1 MTGNEVGFE
10 PNRMIHRSLHAGI
23 GIFLISLLC
32 ARGDEKVDFN
42 RDVRPILSGKCFA
55 CHGPDE
61 AERGGDVRLD
71 TEAGSRHD
79 MGGYAAVVPGDPGAS
94 ELIYR
99 VTTDDDVDIMPPED
113 KGKPLTE
120 AEVAILTKWIEQG
133 GEYAQ
138 HWAYE
143 KPARPEIPAT
153 NRDEWLRNNEIDFFI
168 QRRLESEGLEP
179 SPQADR
185 LTLARRAALD
195 LTGLPPTWD
204 EAQSFANDPDPEA
217 FEKYIDAQLAKPAY
231 GERWAAMWLDLAR
244 YADSAGYADDPPRS
258 IWKYRDWVIEAFNK
272 NVPYD
277 QFTIEQIAGDLLENP
292 KPDQLVATAFHR
304 NTLTNSEGGT
314 NDEEFRNAAVV
325 DRVNTTM
332 EVWMGTTMACA
343 QCHTHKYDPLTH
355 AEYFQLFD
363 FFNQSADTDKKDE
376 NPLYP
381 VWSDDLLS
389 QKNDLEKKVKTLKET
404 LSTYTPELEKAKQSW
419 LANLKKPPGWK
430 PLTVTSVASDEVSI
444 SEAEGWVSGEK
455 EGVPNAVY
463 SVALK
468 APAEK
473 MTALAIEISPQQKRN
488 FVLSRVRA
496 TWTPDKV
503 VPVKGRYL
511 RIENPGKK
519 KFVHLAEVE
528 VFSGGKNVA
537 LEAKATQSSTYSGK
551 TAALAVDGNTGGDY
565 AKGSVSHTNADEN
578 PWLEIDLGTEV
589 SVEEVRVWNRT
600 DGKGIID
607 RLNGY
612 GIRLL
617 DGERKEVWSEQPEKA
632 PAPRADFAI
641 NGTRQI
647 EFGAAIADHEQ
658 AGFPAGSILAKT
670 LDPKRG
676 WAIAPQVG
684 KPHQLTLILKKPLEP
699 GEGTLTV
706 FLDQNSE
713 HKNHLLT
720 HFRLL
725 ATGDANVSE
734 WSTMPEPVRK
744 AVQSDPDGK
753 VISDY
758 FLTIAPALKPVR
770 SQIAAA
776 EKSLASLK
784 PVTVP
789 VMKDLPVEEERESF
803 IQIRGN
809 YKSLGEKVKRDVP
822 AVFHPLR
829 EDLPRNRLALAHWLI
844 DDANPLT
851 ARVHANRLWQQIFG
865 SGIVPTSE
873 EFGSQGELP
882 SHPELLD
889 WLAVELQESGW
900 DQKAFLKKLV
910 MSATYQQ
917 ASMTTPEL
925 LSKDP
930 FNRFYAR
937 APRFRVSAEM
947 VRDQALFVSGLLSDK
962 MYGKPVNPPQP
973 NLGLKA
979 AFGSATDW
987 KTSEGED
994 KFRRGLYTTWRRSS
1008 PYPSMATFDAPNR
1021 EICSSRRVRTNTPL
1035 QALVTLNDPV
1045 YVEAAQALARKITSS
1060 GGETPAAKV
1069 RYAWQEVLIR
1079 EPNDE
1084 EVARITT
1091 LFETLR
1097 TDFEL
1102 DEGKAREMATIPI
1115 GPEPKGTPVSDLA
1128 AWTVVGNVLLNLD
1141 ELFLKR

>member
-1 MTGNEVGFE
+1 MNYRRTYT
-10 PNRMIHRSLHAGI
+10 GI

-32 ARGDEKVDFN
+32 AEGDEKVDFN
-42 RDVRPILSGKCFA
+42 RDVRPILSSKCFA

-71 TEAGSRHD
+71 TQAGSRHD
-79 MGGYAAVVPGDPGAS
+79 MGGYSAVVPGDPEAS

-99 VTTDDDVDIMPPED
+99 ITTDDDVDIMPPEE
-113 KGKPLTE
+113 KSKPLSA

-138 HWAYE
+138 HWSYE
-143 KPARPEIPAT
+143 KPTRPEIPAT
-153 NRDEWLRNNEIDFFI
+153 IREAWPRNNEIDFFI
-168 QRRLESEGLEP
+168 QRRLESEGLAP
-179 SPQADR
+179 SARADPQTR
-185 LTLARRAALD
+185 ARRAALD
-195 LTGLPPTWD
+195 LTGLPPTWS
-204 EAQSFANDPDPEA
+204 EAKTFADDPDPNA
-217 FEKYIDAQLAKPAY
+217 FEKYVDAQLAKPAY

-272 NVPYD
+272 NIPYD

-292 KPDQLVATAFHR
+292 SSDQLVATAFNR

-343 QCHTHKYDPLTH
+343 QCHTHKFDPITH
-355 AEYFQLFD
+355 TEYFQLFD

-376 NPLYP
+376 NPLYS
-381 VWSDDLLS
+381 VWSDDLLN
-389 QKNDLEKKVKTLKET
+389 QKDGLEKKVVALKAT
-404 LSTYTPELEKAKQSW
+404 LSAYTPDLEKAKQSW
-419 LANLKKPPGWK
+419 LATLKTPPEWE
-430 PLTVTSVASDEVSI
+430 PLSVVSARSPEVALSESD
-444 SEAEGWVSGEK
+444 GWVSAKK
-455 EGVPNAVY
+455 EDVANAVY
-463 SVALK
+463 SVTLK
-468 APAEK
+468 SPREK
-473 MTALAIEISPQQKRN
+473 VTALALEVSPEQKSN
-488 FVLSRVRA
+488 FVLSQVRA

-503 VPVKGRYL
+503 VPMKGRYL

-528 VFSGGKNVA
+528 VFSGGRNIA
-537 LEAKATQSSTYSGK
+537 LGAKASQSSTYSGK
-551 TAALAVDGNTGGDY
+551 EAALVVDGNTDGDY

-578 PWLEIDLGTEV
+578 PWLELDLGADV
-589 SVEEVRVWNRT
+589 SVEEVRLWNRT
-600 DGKGIID
+600 DGKGIVD

-612 GIRLL
+612 GISLL
-617 DGERKEVWSEQPEKA
+617 DRERKVIWSEIPEKV
-632 PAPRADFAI
+632 PAPSAVFAI
-641 NGTRQI
+641 SGTRQI
-647 EFGAAIADHEQ
+647 EFAAAIADHEQ
-658 AGFPAGSILAKT
+658 TGFTAGSILAKK

-676 WAIAPQVG
+676 WGIAPQVG

-699 GEGTLTV
+699 GAGTLSV
-706 FLDQNSE
+706 FLEQKSE

-725 ATGDANVSE
+725 ATGDGNVSA
-734 WSTMPEPVRK
+734 WSKMPESVRK
-744 AVQSDPDGK
+744 AIQSDSVGK
-753 VISDY
+753 VIDDY
-758 FLTIAPALKPVR
+758 FLTIAPILKPVR
-770 SQIAAA
+770 GQIAAA
-776 EKSLASLK
+776 EKSLDGLK
-784 PVTVP
+784 PITVP
-789 VMKDLPVEEERESF
+789 VMKDLPAEKERESF

-809 YKSLGEKVKRDVP
+809 YKSLGKKVTRGVP

-829 EDLPRNRLALAHWLI
+829 EDLPRNRLALAYWLV
-844 DDANPLT
+844 DDENPLT
-851 ARVHANRLWQQIFG
+851 ARVHANRLWLQMFG

-882 SHPELLD
+882 SHPDLLD

-917 ASMTTPEL
+917 VSMTTPEL
-925 LSKDP
+925 LDKDP

-962 MYGKPVNPPQP
+962 MYGDSVHPPQP

-994 KFRRGLYTTWRRSS
+994 KFRRALYTTWRRSS

-1045 YVEAAQALARKITSS
+1045 YVEAAQALARKMISS
-1060 GGETPAAKV
+1060 GGDTAEAKV
-1069 RYAWQEVLIR
+1069 RYAWREVLIR
-1079 EPNDE
+1079 EPNPE
-1084 EVARITT
+1084 EVKRITT

-1097 TDFEL
+1097 ADFKL
-1102 DEGKAREMATIPI
+1102 DESKAREMATVPI
-1115 GPEPKGTPVSDLA
+1115 GPEPKGTPISDLA

>member
-1 MTGNEVGFE
+1 MGIA
-10 PNRMIHRSLHAGI
+10 MIYRRIASGI
-23 GIFLISLLC
+23 GVSLISLFC
-32 ARGDEKVDFN
+32 AAGEEKVDFN

-79 MGGYAAVVPGDPGAS
+79 MGGYSAVVPGDPEAS

-113 KGKPLTE
+113 KGKPLSA

-133 GEYAQ
+133 GEYAE

-143 KPARPEIPAT
+143 KPERPAIPDT
-153 NRDEWLRNNEIDFFI
+153 VRSNWIRHNEIDFFI
-168 QRRLESEGLEP
+168 QQRLESEGLEP
-179 SPQADR
+179 SAQADR
-185 LTLARRAALD
+185 LTLARRVALD
-195 LTGLPPTWD
+195 LTGLPPTWK
-204 EAQSFANDPDPEA
+204 EAKAFADDPDPGA

-277 QFTIEQIAGDLLENP
+277 QFTIDQIAGDLLENP

-363 FFNQSADTDKKDE
+363 FFNQTADTDKKDE
-376 NPLYP
+376 NPLYS
-381 VWSDDLLS
+381 VWSDELLT
-389 QKNDLEKKVKTLKET
+389 QKKGFEEKIKALKAT
-404 LSTYTPELEKAKQSW
+404 LSSYTPELEKAKQSW
-419 LANLKKPPGWK
+419 LENLQTPPVWK
-430 PLTVTSVASDEVSI
+430 PLSVIRAEAPEVNLAQANDWLVAKKEDAANATYAIELKSPR
-444 SEAEGWVSGEK
+444 EK
-455 EGVPNAVY
+455 V
-463 SVALK
+463 
-468 APAEK
+468 
-473 MTALAIEISPQQKRN
+473 TALGLEISPEQKSN
-488 FVLSRVRA
+488 FVLSQVRA
-496 TWTPDKV
+496 TWTPDKA

-511 RIENPGKK
+511 RIENPGEK

-528 VFSGGKNVA
+528 VFSEGRNLAAG
-537 LEAKATQSSTYSGK
+537 AKASQSSTYSGK
-551 TAALAVDGNTGGDY
+551 SADLVVDGNTNGDY
-565 AKGSVSHTNADEN
+565 AKGSVSHTNAEAN
-578 PWLEIDLGTEV
+578 PWLEIDLGKEV
-589 SVEEVRVWNRT
+589 AVEEVRLWNRT
-600 DGKGIID
+600 DGKGIIE

-612 GIRLL
+612 EIRLL
-617 DGERKEVWSEQPEKA
+617 DSDRKVAWSERPGKA
-632 PAPRADFAI
+632 PSPSAVFAVSGI
-641 NGTRQI
+641 RQL
-647 EFGAAIADHEQ
+647 EFAAAIADHEQ
-658 AGFPAGSILAKT
+658 SGFTAGSILAKKI
-670 LDPKRG
+670 DPKRG
-676 WAIAPQVG
+676 WGIAPEVG
-684 KPHQLTLILKKPLEP
+684 KPHQLTLILKESLEA
-699 GEGTLTV
+699 GGGVLSV
-706 FLDQNSE
+706 FLDQKSG
-713 HKNHLLT
+713 HRNHLLT

-725 ATGDANVSE
+725 STADGNVSA
-734 WSTMPEPVRK
+734 WAKMPEAVRK
-744 AVQSDPDGK
+744 AIQLDAPGK
-753 VISDY
+753 VVSDY
-758 FLTIAPALKPVR
+758 FLTIAPSLKPVR

-776 EKSLASLK
+776 EKSLAAIK

-789 VMKDLPVEEERESF
+789 VMKDLPSDEERESF

-809 YKSLGEKVKRDVP
+809 YKSLGEKVTRGVP
-822 AVFHPLR
+822 AVFHSLR
-829 EDLPRNRLALAHWLI
+829 EDLPRNRLALAHWLV
-844 DDANPLT
+844 DDENPLT

-865 SGIVPTSE
+865 SGIVATSE

-889 WLAVELQESGW
+889 WLALELQESGW

-910 MSATYQQ
+910 LSATYQQ
-917 ASMTTPEL
+917 RSETTPEL
-925 LSKDP
+925 LAKDP
-930 FNRFYAR
+930 FNRYYAR
-937 APRFRVSAEM
+937 APRFRISAEM

-962 MYGKPVNPPQP
+962 MYGAPVNPPQP

-987 KTSEGED
+987 KTSAGED
-994 KFRRGLYTTWRRSS
+994 KFRRGIYTTWRRSS

-1045 YVEAAQALARKITSS
+1045 YVEAAQALARKMVLS
-1060 GGETPAAKV
+1060 GGESAESKI
-1069 RYAWQEVLIR
+1069 RYGWR
-1079 EPNDE
+1079 ETLLRDPGEDE
-1084 EVARITT
+1084 MKRITA
-1091 LFETLR
+1091 LFEMLEA
-1097 TDFEL
+1097 DFES
-1102 DEGKAREMATIPI
+1102 DPEKAQEMATVPI
-1115 GPEPKGTPVSDLA
+1115 GPAPEGVAVSDLA
-1128 AWTVVGNVLLNLD
+1128 AWSVVGNVLLNLD

>member
-1 MTGNEVGFE
+1 MIYQNLVTGVGVCLSS
-10 PNRMIHRSLHAGI
+10 I
-23 GIFLISLLC
+23 LL
-32 ARGDEKVDFN
+32 ASGEEKIDFN

-79 MGGYAAVVPGDPGAS
+79 MGGYSAVVPGDPEAS
-94 ELIYR
+94 ELIFR
-99 VTTDDDVDIMPPED
+99 VTTDDDIDIMPPED
-113 KGKPLTE
+113 KGEPLSKG
-120 AEVAILTKWIEQG
+120 EVAILTKWIEQG

-138 HWAYE
+138 HWSYE
-143 KPARPEIPAT
+143 KPKRPGIPAT
-153 NRDEWLRNNEIDFFI
+153 IRETWSRNNEIDFFI

-179 SPQADR
+179 SLQADR

-195 LTGLPPTWD
+195 LTGLPPTWN
-204 EAQSFANDPDPEA
+204 EASAFASDPDPEA
-217 FEKYIDAQLAKPAY
+217 FEKYVDAQLAKPAY

-258 IWKYRDWVIEAFNK
+258 IWKYRDWVIEAFNQ
-272 NVPYD
+272 NIPYD
-277 QFTIEQIAGDLLENP
+277 QFTIEQIAGDLLKNP
-292 KPDQLVATAFHR
+292 TPDQIVATAFHR

-343 QCHTHKYDPLTH
+343 QCHTHKFDPLTH

-376 NPLYP
+376 NPLYS
-381 VWSDDLLS
+381 VWTDDLLN
-389 QKNDLEKKVKTLKET
+389 QKKSLEEKIKGLKSN
-404 LSTYTPELEKAKQSW
+404 LSTYTPELEKAKQAW
-419 LANLKKPPGWK
+419 IANLKRPPEWK
-430 PLTVTSVASDEVSI
+430 SLTVVTAESKGVEL
-444 SEAEGWVSGEK
+444 SESEGWVSAEK
-455 EGVPNAVY
+455 KSIPNAVY
-463 SVALK
+463 SVVLK
-468 APAEK
+468 SPEEPV
-473 MTALAIEISPQQKRN
+473 TALALEVSSDQKSN
-488 FVLSRVRA
+488 FVLSQVRA
-496 TWTPDKV
+496 TWTPDKD

-519 KFVHLAEVE
+519 KFVHIAEVE
-528 VFSGGKNVA
+528 VFGGGKNIA
-537 LEAKATQSSTYSGK
+537 LKAKASQSSTYSGK
-551 TAALAVDGNTGGDY
+551 GASLAIDGNTNGDY
-565 AKGSVSHTNADEN
+565 AKGSVSHTAAGDS
-578 PWLEIDLGTEV
+578 PWLELDLGADV

-600 DGKGIID
+600 DGNGIKD
-607 RLNGY
+607 RLAGY
-612 GIRLL
+612 KISLL
-617 DGERKEVWSEQPEKA
+617 DGERKEIWSESPDEV
-632 PAPRADFAI
+632 PAPKASFAI
-641 NGTRQI
+641 SGTKQI
-647 EFGAAIADHEQ
+647 EFAAAIADHEQ
-658 AGFPAGSILAKT
+658 KGFTANSILAKK

-676 WAIAPQVG
+676 WGIAPQVG
-684 KPHQLTLILKKPLEP
+684 KPHQLTLILKQPLEV
-699 GEGTLTV
+699 GEGTLSV
-706 FLDQNSE
+706 FLDQKSE

-725 ATGDANVSE
+725 ATEDKNVSA
-734 WSTMPEPVRK
+734 WAKMPDSVRK
-744 AVQSDPDGK
+744 ATQSGSDEK
-753 VISDY
+753 AIADY
-758 FLTIAPALKPVR
+758 FLTIAPTLKPVR
-770 SQIAAA
+770 GQVVAI
-776 EKSLASLK
+776 EKSLAGLK

-789 VMKDLPVEEERESF
+789 VMQDLPAEKERESF

-809 YKSLGEKVKRDVP
+809 YKSLGEKVKRNVP
-822 AVFHPLR
+822 AVFHPLS
-829 EDLPRNRLALAHWLI
+829 EDLPRNRLALAHWLV
-844 DDANPLT
+844 DDENPLT
-851 ARVHANRLWQQIFG
+851 ARVHANRLWQQLFG

-873 EFGSQGELP
+873 EFGSQGEPP

-889 WLAVELQESGW
+889 WLAMELQESGW

-925 LSKDP
+925 LEKDP

-962 MYGKPVNPPQP
+962 MHGKPVNPPQP

-1021 EICSSRRVRTNTPL
+1021 EICSSRRIRTNTPL

-1045 YVEAAQALARKITSS
+1045 YVEAAQALARKMVSS
-1060 GGETPAAKV
+1060 GGETPEAKV
-1069 RYAWQEVLIR
+1069 RYGWREVLLR
-1079 EPNDE
+1079 EPSDDE
-1084 EVARITT
+1084 VTRITM
-1091 LFETLR
+1091 LFETLQ
-1097 TDFEL
+1097 TEFEA
-1102 DEGKAREMATIPI
+1102 DADKAKEMATVPI
-1115 GPEPKGTPVSDLA
+1115 GPEPKGASVSDLA
-1128 AWTVVGNVLLNLD
+1128 AWAVVGNVLLNLD